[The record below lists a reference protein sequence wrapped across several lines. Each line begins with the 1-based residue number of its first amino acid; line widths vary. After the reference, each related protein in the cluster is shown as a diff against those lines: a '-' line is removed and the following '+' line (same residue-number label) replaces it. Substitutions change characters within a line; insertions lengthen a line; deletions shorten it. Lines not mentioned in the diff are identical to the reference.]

1 MCVMAWHRLCSCKSI
16 MKQEDGMSF
25 QNILDGNLK
34 ITSMDDEQ
42 GRRYYSVKLAFSDND
57 ILAVYRNSMD
67 ELVNELPGIISS
79 AIQARILTDERLVN

>member
-1 MCVMAWHRLCSCKSI
+1 MSTQSI
-16 MKQEDGMSF
+16 L
-25 QNILDGNLK
+25 NGNLN